1 MAIRAPDGANNIC
14 RPIFHLEYELWLSNE
29 SEGKFFSLA
38 GVLTFEFNCAQ
49 LSIAV
54 KKFDTMKSQVE
65 ADFKE
70 KHRQRHK
77 IPQH

>member
-1 MAIRAPDGANNIC
+1 M
-14 RPIFHLEYELWLSNE
+14 EYELLWLPNE

-54 KKFDTMKSQVE
+54 KKFDTMKSQ
-65 ADFKE
+65 AGG
-70 KHRQRHK
+70 
-77 IPQH
+77 I